1 MTGWLHGQRWW
12 ITRVLALPVHLLAF
26 AVVAFFLVAAIPGDP
41 VRALTGGQ
49 VTAANYAAIKHS
61 LGLDQN
67 IFSQLLRF
75 LHQMVTFNFGTSIAT
90 GRSVSSEFAT
100 RLPATVELALLA
112 IVGVIIV
119 ACACALLMITRPGNP
134 LSRVLRVYAR
144 TAGALPDYCLA
155 VGGIF
160 LFYSVL
166 RWAPAPDGLYSPAL
180 VPPSAVTGFPLL
192 DAILGNDG
200 PVFRSEIAH
209 LALPVI
215 VLIVANVPVVL
226 RLLVHQLEVAAVDP
240 ATRFRAASGASWLTV
255 IISMFRRALP
265 SAVTM
270 LGAVFGYLLGGA
282 VIMEDLFGL
291 GGMGQFAIDSVN
303 SDDVVAMRSFLM
315 VVAALSLT
323 VFLLVDITNMILDP
337 RRRPGVQLEGA

>member
-1 MTGWLHGQRWW
+1 MTAWFAGQRWW
-12 ITRVLALPVHLLAF
+12 VTRVLAFPVHLLAF

-41 VRALTGGQ
+41 VEALTGGQ
-49 VTAANYAAIKHS
+49 VTQANYAAIKHS

-67 IFSQLLRF
+67 LLQQLLHF
-75 LHQMVTFNFGTSIAT
+75 LREIVTFNFGTSIAT

-100 RLPATVELALLA
+100 RLPATAELALLA
-112 IVGVIIV
+112 IAGVIV
-119 ACACALLMITRPGNP
+119 VSCGCALLIISRPANP
-134 LSRVLRVYAR
+134 LSRVLRLYAR

-155 VGGIF
+155 VGSIF
-160 LFYSVL
+160 LFYSILHWV
-166 RWAPAPDGLYSPAL
+166 PAPDGLLAPDL
-180 VPPSAVTGFPLL
+180 VAPDAVTGLPLL
-192 DAILGNDG
+192 DAIIGNDG
-200 PVFRSEIAH
+200 PAFWSEVEH

-215 VLIVANVPVVL
+215 VLVVANVPVVL
-226 RLLVHQLEVAAVDP
+226 RLLVYQLEEAAADP
-240 ATRFRAASGASWLTV
+240 ATRFRAASGAGRLTV
-255 IISMFRRALP
+255 IVSMYRRALP

-291 GGMGQFAIDSVN
+291 GGMGQFAIQSVN

-323 VFLLVDITNMILDP
+323 VFLLVDVTNMILDP
-337 RRRPGVQLEGA
+337 RRRPGVRTEGA